1 MVYEAASHT
10 ENIKKTVILDAGHG
24 GFDGGASAG
33 DVLEKD
39 INLKIALFL
48 ADHLRLLGYDVI
60 LTREDDSATN
70 DEGERI
76 RSKKISDMKN
86 RLALMKSY
94 PDAFFVSIHLNKY
107 SDSQPKGTQ
116 VFYSQKTTESKL
128 LAQSIQQTVKEL
140 LQSDN
145 HREIKPATRDTYLLY
160 NAPIPAVIV
169 ECGFLSNPAELALLK
184 TEEYQKKMAFAVYCG
199 IIAGEDAEQQT
210 AYILN

>member
-48 ADHLRLLGYDVI
+48 ADHLKLSGYDVI

-70 DEGERI
+70 DEGDRI

-107 SDSQPKGTQ
+107 SNSQPKGTQ

-145 HREIKPATRDTYLLY
+145 HRDIKPATRDTYLLY

>member
-48 ADHLRLLGYDVI
+48 ADHLKLSGYDVI

>member
-48 ADHLRLLGYDVI
+48 ADHLRFLGYDVI

-70 DEGERI
+70 DEGDRI

>member
-48 ADHLRLLGYDVI
+48 ADHLKLSGYDVI

-70 DEGERI
+70 DEGDRI

-128 LAQSIQQTVKEL
+128 LAQSIHQTVKEL

>member
-48 ADHLRLLGYDVI
+48 ADHLKLSGYDVI

-116 VFYSQKTTESKL
+116 VFYSQKTEESKL

>member
-48 ADHLRLLGYDVI
+48 ADHLKLSGYDVI

-70 DEGERI
+70 DEGDRI

-116 VFYSQKTTESKL
+116 VFYSQKTEESKL

>member
-70 DEGERI
+70 DEGDRI
-76 RSKKISDMKN
+76 RNKKISDMKN

>member
-48 ADHLRLLGYDVI
+48 VDHLKLSGYDVI

-70 DEGERI
+70 DEGDRI

>member
-70 DEGERI
+70 DEGDRI

-107 SDSQPKGTQ
+107 SDSRPKGTQ

>member
-48 ADHLRLLGYDVI
+48 ADHLRFLGYDVI

-70 DEGERI
+70 DEGDRI

-184 TEEYQKKMAFAVYCG
+184 TEEYQKKMAFAV
-199 IIAGEDAEQQT
+199 
-210 AYILN
+210 

>member
-48 ADHLRLLGYDVI
+48 ADHLKLSGYDVI

-70 DEGERI
+70 DEGDRI

-145 HREIKPATRDTYLLY
+145 HREIKPATRDAYLLY

>member
-1 MVYEAASHT
+1 MVYEAASHS
-10 ENIKKTVILDAGHG
+10 ESIKKTVILDAGHG

-48 ADHLRLLGYDVI
+48 ADHLRLSGYDVI

-70 DEGERI
+70 DEGDRI

-86 RLALMKSY
+86 RLVIMKSY

-116 VFYSQKTTESKL
+116 VFYSQKTEESKL

-145 HREIKPATRDTYLLY
+145 HREIKPATRDAYLLY

>member
-1 MVYEAASHT
+1 MVYEAASHS
-10 ENIKKTVILDAGHG
+10 ESIKKTVILDAGHG

-48 ADHLRLLGYDVI
+48 ADHLKLSGYDVI

-70 DEGERI
+70 DEGDRI

>member
-48 ADHLRLLGYDVI
+48 ADHLKLSGYDVI

-70 DEGERI
+70 DEGDRI
-76 RSKKISDMKN
+76 RNKKISDMKN

-107 SDSQPKGTQ
+107 SNSQPKGTQ

>member
-70 DEGERI
+70 DEGDRI
-76 RSKKISDMKN
+76 RNKKISDMKN

-160 NAPIPAVIV
+160 NASIPAVIV

>member
-48 ADHLRLLGYDVI
+48 ADHLKLSGYDVI

-70 DEGERI
+70 DEGDRI

>member
-48 ADHLRLLGYDVI
+48 ADHLKLSGYDVI

-70 DEGERI
+70 DEGDRI

-107 SDSQPKGTQ
+107 SNSQPKGTQ
-116 VFYSQKTTESKL
+116 VFYSQKTEESKL

>member
-70 DEGERI
+70 DEGDRI

-116 VFYSQKTTESKL
+116 VFYSQKAAESKL

-145 HREIKPATRDTYLLY
+145 HREIKPAARDTYLLY